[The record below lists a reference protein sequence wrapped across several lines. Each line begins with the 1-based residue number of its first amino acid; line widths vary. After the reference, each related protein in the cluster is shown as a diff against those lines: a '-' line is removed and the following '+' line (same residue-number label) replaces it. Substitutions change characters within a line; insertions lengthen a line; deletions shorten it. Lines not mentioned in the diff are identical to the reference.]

1 MPQLHLTDIPRYEH
15 QHGRSLQQH
24 REHLVTE
31 LNTDLFRRKSSLQE
45 AMTCTD
51 IRRSLFRV
59 VLHILLIVT
68 ERQMYHSS
76 SSNTHT
82 HPMFLRSFSLLTQ
95 QENNPEDQCSGGQV
109 SQSSLPKGHA
119 LPTRRRVGNTEPDSP
134 LANGLQSN
142 SLLKKQRCSQCKAV
156 ARRISL
162 KNVWYRDT
170 CILLYVF

>member
-1 MPQLHLTDIPRYEH
+1 MFSAMLSAVWSLVFICNTLLRRKQEKKGKKWQSAMEGKRTPRCGVLMPQLHLTDIPRYEH
-15 QHGRSLQQH
+15 QHGRTLQQH

-76 SSNTHT
+76 SSNAHT

-95 QENNPEDQCSGGQV
+95 QENNPED
-109 SQSSLPKGHA
+109 
-119 LPTRRRVGNTEPDSP
+119 
-134 LANGLQSN
+134 
-142 SLLKKQRCSQCKAV
+142 
-156 ARRISL
+156 
-162 KNVWYRDT
+162 
-170 CILLYVF
+170 